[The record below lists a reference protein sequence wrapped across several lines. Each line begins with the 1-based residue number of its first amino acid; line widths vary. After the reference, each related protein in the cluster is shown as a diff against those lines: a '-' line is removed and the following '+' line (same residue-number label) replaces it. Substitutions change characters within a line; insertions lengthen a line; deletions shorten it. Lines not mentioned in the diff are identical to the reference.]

1 MLMRLEVLG
10 GSIKVRGHGRDLLAQ
25 GLENEALAFALVLS
39 LEETIEEREGPD
51 LVWLDHRVTDL
62 LGIR

>member
-1 MLMRLEVLG
+1 MLMRLEVPG
-10 GSIKVRGHGRDLLAQ
+10 DSIKIRGHGRDLLAR